1 MTSSINQVTI
11 LGHCNTTLSVVLD
24 MLQQQ
29 YKYLHNVTIV
39 SNIRP
44 DENSQAG
51 IPYVTPGLATTVV
64 QASDWAPT
72 FDHPHIIA
80 SMSTKVRTI
89 LLAFF
94 QQRFNLSKAQLT
106 TLVHPF
112 SAVAKT
118 ATLDEGVII
127 NPGAVLAPYCHL
139 KPLAYVNRNVSIG
152 HHTTIEQLA
161 TINPGATV
169 AGKCFIG
176 EGVTIGAGA
185 VINDQISIGKHS
197 FIGAGAVVTKDI
209 PDNVVAYGTP
219 AKVIKKIP

>member
-1 MTSSINQVTI
+1 MAASINQVTI

-24 MLQQQ
+24 LLQLY
-29 YKYLHNVTIV
+29 YKDLQNVTIV
-39 SNIRP
+39 SNISP
-44 DENSQAG
+44 DANSQAG
-51 IPYVTPGLATTVV
+51 IPYATPNLATTVI
-64 QASDWAPT
+64 QAADWAPS
-72 FDHPHIIA
+72 FDHPHVLA
-80 SMSTKVRTI
+80 AMSTKVRTI

-94 QQRFNLSKAQLT
+94 EQTFKLSKAQLT
-106 TLVHPF
+106 TLIHPF

-118 ATLDEGVII
+118 ATLDEGVIV

-152 HHTTIEQLA
+152 HHTTIGKLA

-169 AGKCFIG
+169 AGKCIIG
-176 EGVTIGAGA
+176 EGATIGAGA

-209 PDNVVAYGTP
+209 PDNVIAYGTP